1 LQQRADEENKKELEN
16 LDAEQPVNKKRG
28 WKAKK
33 AVPKSRPLTA
43 KTILAIGMSARR
55 ALCVHPEVSKYTER
69 EKVDAEC
76 FKRTARWH
84 RAENEGQ
91 SGLLCN
97 YFENLE
103 LMNEQNHLPH
113 INGVYTLEDLR
124 AFGRKEKVCPYYL
137 ARQLVRE
144 ANVVVCNYPYLIDTG
159 VMNVVY
165 GKAEDDSIVVFD
177 EAHNIDNLCIDSLTV
192 KVNKGVLESAT
203 RHLSVIKQ
211 KTSEKNDHI
220 IDNIGKE
227 YENMV
232 ATLKDEQAKKKATE
246 KMDSTDF
253 SEAIPGTIR
262 KAEHFISFLSRILV
276 FLKTFIKIKDVRI
289 LSSADFLDEIEKQSM
304 VDRKTLGFCQRR
316 FQQLVQTLEITEVDE
331 MSTLTMITQFMTLL
345 ATYQE
350 GFKIILEPYQDT
362 SSVPDPLL
370 QFCCLDASIA
380 LKPVLD
386 KFKALVMT
394 SGTMSPLNIYPK
406 MLGFEATLLK
416 SVNARLPRNS
426 ISPMIICK
434 GTDQVPLTSEF
445 SERGNQMS
453 SVTMAHC

>member
-1 LQQRADEENKKELEN
+1 
-16 LDAEQPVNKKRG
+16 
-28 WKAKK
+28 
-33 AVPKSRPLTA
+33 
-43 KTILAIGMSARR
+43 
-55 ALCVHPEVSKYTER
+55 
-69 EKVDAEC
+69 
-76 FKRTARWH
+76 
-84 RAENEGQ
+84 
-91 SGLLCN
+91 
-97 YFENLE
+97 
-103 LMNEQNHLPH
+103 MNESSHLPP

-144 ANVVVCNYPYLIDTG
+144 ANVVVCNYPYLIDSG

-165 GKAEDDSIVVFD
+165 GKSENESIVVFD
-177 EAHNIDNLCIDSLTV
+177 EAHNIDNICIDSLTV

-203 RHLSVIKQ
+203 RHLATIKS
-211 KTSEKNDHI
+211 KSNEENERI
-220 IDNIGKE
+220 IENIGKE
-227 YENMV
+227 YDQMV
-232 ATLKDEQAKKKATE
+232 ATLKDEQAKKKAAERMETQ
-246 KMDSTDF
+246 DF
-253 SEAIPGTIR
+253 SEAIPGSIR

-289 LSSADFLDEIEKQSM
+289 LSSTEFLEEIEKQSM
-304 VDRKTLGFCQRR
+304 IDRKTLGFCQRR

-350 GFKIILEPYQDT
+350 GFKIILEPYQDA

-386 KFKALVMT
+386 KFTALIMT

-434 GTDQVPLTSEF
+434 GSDQVALTSEF
-445 SERGNQMS
+445 SERGNQM
-453 SVTMAHC
+453 VILFH

>member
-1 LQQRADEENKKELEN
+1 
-16 LDAEQPVNKKRG
+16 
-28 WKAKK
+28 
-33 AVPKSRPLTA
+33 
-43 KTILAIGMSARR
+43 M
-55 ALCVHPEVSKYTER
+55 
-69 EKVDAEC
+69 
-76 FKRTARWH
+76 
-84 RAENEGQ
+84 
-91 SGLLCN
+91 LCN

-103 LMNEQNHLPH
+103 TMNDNNQQVP
-113 INGVYTLEDLR
+113 ISGVYTLEDLR
-124 AFGRKEKVCPYYL
+124 AYGRKEKLCPYYL
-137 ARQLVRE
+137 ARQMVSE
-144 ANVVVCNYPYLIDTG
+144 ANVVVCNYPYLIDSG

-165 GKAEDDSIVVFD
+165 GKAGADSIVVFD

-203 RHLSVIKQ
+203 RHLATIKNRSTQ
-211 KTSEKNDHI
+211 ENERI

-227 YENMV
+227 YETMV
-232 ATLKDEQAKKKATE
+232 ATLKDEQAKKKVQD
-246 KMDSTDF
+246 KKDSLDL

-289 LSSADFLDEIEKQSM
+289 LSSVEFLDEIEKQSM
-304 VDRKTLGFCQRR
+304 VDRKTLSFCERR
-316 FQQLVQTLEITEVDE
+316 FQQLVNTLEITEVDE

-386 KFKALVMT
+386 KFKALIMT

-426 ISPMIICK
+426 ISPMIVCK

-445 SERGNQMS
+445 SERGNQMVETFDPGHS
-453 SVTMAHC
+453 